1 MVALGLLTSSMSF
14 LDELANW
21 KTTAYQ
27 DLITD
32 TLLPPEKVWSMIL
45 ECKAKIWEDISDAH
59 SPYVDAAHH
68 TPAYYV
74 YGMLRA
80 KVVQNQYL
88 ENNFQ
93 DDPGLT
99 GIFTQQILFHG
110 KDMSLKTKLDSL
122 SDKQSKVDTKIQMNA
137 GEIKSQAKK
146 IKNLETNFKRIKD
159 ES

>member
-1 MVALGLLTSSMSF
+1 M
-14 LDELANW
+14 
-21 KTTAYQ
+21 
-27 DLITD
+27 
-32 TLLPPEKVWSMIL
+32 
-45 ECKAKIWEDISDAH
+45 
-59 SPYVDAAHH
+59 
-68 TPAYYV
+68 
-74 YGMLRA
+74 
-80 KVVQNQYL
+80 VQNQYL